1 MGNIKELK
9 TKLNVMIAKNGLSHS
24 VTIKLSQELDQYI
37 VAAQKQMTA
46 KKYLMVCG
54 KNF

>member
-1 MGNIKELK
+1 MGIKDLRN
-9 TKLNVMIAKNGLSHS
+9 KLNEAISQNGINHS
-24 VTIKLSQELDQYI
+24 VTIKVSQELDQYI
-37 VAAQKQMTA
+37 AAAQKQITA